1 MAKKKEKAA
10 AKEETVQ
17 AIEGELEDEEV
28 ADDNSPGKVINQS
41 QNAKRASSQKR
52 HMVISIF
59 LLCKSLI
66 LMSMGAR
73 SIRAI

>member
-28 ADDNSPGKVINQS
+28 ADDNSPGKCLDFGGSRYYTYPNFSFKRIFVIP
-41 QNAKRASSQKR
+41 
-52 HMVISIF
+52 H
-59 LLCKSLI
+59 
-66 LMSMGAR
+66 
-73 SIRAI
+73 

>member
-28 ADDNSPGKVINQS
+28 ADDNSPGTKFSYFDFI
-41 QNAKRASSQKR
+41 
-52 HMVISIF
+52 H
-59 LLCKSLI
+59 
-66 LMSMGAR
+66 
-73 SIRAI
+73 

>member
-28 ADDNSPGKVINQS
+28 ADDNSPGTVIN
-41 QNAKRASSQKR
+41 RL
-52 HMVISIF
+52 HFIH
-59 LLCKSLI
+59 L
-66 LMSMGAR
+66 
-73 SIRAI
+73 